1 MFTAVNCI
9 HIVTNVS
16 LYLLFSFFF
25 YVHSTTFFAI
35 YFCFSS
41 SSFVIDNIP
50 SWIIYHPSVLFPQQS
65 IMNVVNVTS
74 INVLD
79 NPCQFS
85 NPFQFEIT
93 FECLQEL
100 KEDLDWKIIYVGS
113 AESEKYDQ
121 ELESVLVGPVPVG
134 VNKFVFQ
141 APAPDATKVPENDLL
156 GVTVVLV
163 TCSYNEK
170 EFIRVGYYVNN
181 SYSDPELVNNPP
193 SPPRTE
199 LMHREILAQKPRVTR
214 FPINWDNPAAPT
226 ANAASPG
233 TDGMVSSMLQAAN
246 GTTSSSSTSSTNN
259 NKMDE
264 SDVIMDMDE
273 DEDMEEDD
281 EEEEDDEGEV
291 DLMEEE
297 DL

>member
-1 MFTAVNCI
+1 
-9 HIVTNVS
+9 
-16 LYLLFSFFF
+16 
-25 YVHSTTFFAI
+25 
-35 YFCFSS
+35 
-41 SSFVIDNIP
+41 
-50 SWIIYHPSVLFPQQS
+50 
-65 IMNVVNVTS
+65 MNVVNVTS

-79 NPCQFS
+79 NPCAFG

-141 APAPDATKVPENDLL
+141 APAPDATKIPENDLL

-193 SPPRTE
+193 SPPRTD

-214 FPINWDNPAAPT
+214 FPINWDNPAPT

-233 TDGMVSSMLQAAN
+233 TESLT
-246 GTTSSSSTSSTNN
+246 TTSSSSSSGMIAN
-259 NKMDE
+259 NKVDE
-264 SDVIMDMDE
+264 NDVLMDMEDDDE
-273 DEDMEEDD
+273 DLEEDDD
-281 EEEEDDEGEV
+281 EEEEDVNGEV
-291 DLMEEE
+291 DLMEE

>member
-1 MFTAVNCI
+1 MDNCQCNNQKNEFFSLHFFTSLSFQIFPGFPPRTVQGQG
-9 HIVTNVS
+9 TQKKKVS
-16 LYLLFSFFF
+16 PAPSFTL
-25 YVHSTTFFAI
+25 HSTKRK
-35 YFCFSS
+35 
-41 SSFVIDNIP
+41 
-50 SWIIYHPSVLFPQQS
+50 

-79 NPCQFS
+79 NPCAFG

-100 KEDLDWKIIYVGS
+100 KDDLDWKIIYVGS

-141 APAPDATKVPENDLL
+141 APAPDASKVPENDIL

-181 SYSDPELVNNPP
+181 SYAPESGFGTEPP
-193 SPPRTE
+193 SPPRTD
-199 LMHREILAQKPRVTR
+199 LMRREILAQKPRVTR
-214 FPINWDNPAAPT
+214 FPMRWDNEPAPATP
-226 ANAASPG
+226 NAASPG
-233 TDGMVSSMLQAAN
+233 TDGLAATGFAQAGGA
-246 GTTSSSSTSSTNN
+246 GASSSSAAKS
-259 NKMDE
+259 DE
-264 SDVIMDMDE
+264 NDVAMEE

-281 EEEEDDEGEV
+281 EEEEEEEEDDEDGDI
-291 DLMEEE
+291 DLMEDE

>member
-1 MFTAVNCI
+1 
-9 HIVTNVS
+9 
-16 LYLLFSFFF
+16 
-25 YVHSTTFFAI
+25 
-35 YFCFSS
+35 
-41 SSFVIDNIP
+41 
-50 SWIIYHPSVLFPQQS
+50 
-65 IMNVVNVTS
+65 MNVVNVTS

-79 NPCQFS
+79 NPCAFG

-163 TCSYNEK
+163 TCSYNDK

-193 SPPRTE
+193 SPPRTDV
-199 LMHREILAQKPRVTR
+199 MHREILAQKPRVTR
-214 FPINWDNPAAPT
+214 FPINWDNPAPPT

-233 TDGMVSSMLQAAN
+233 TEGL
-246 GTTSSSSTSSTNN
+246 TTAPLSSSSSTATMASVGGTVAATDG
-259 NKMDE
+259 KVDE
-264 SDVIMDMDE
+264 NDVLMDMD
-273 DEDMEEDD
+273 DDDDDDDDMEEEEDD
-281 EEEEDDEGEV
+281 EEEDEGQV
-291 DLMEEE
+291 DLMDE

>member
-1 MFTAVNCI
+1 
-9 HIVTNVS
+9 
-16 LYLLFSFFF
+16 
-25 YVHSTTFFAI
+25 
-35 YFCFSS
+35 
-41 SSFVIDNIP
+41 
-50 SWIIYHPSVLFPQQS
+50 
-65 IMNVVNVTS
+65 MNVVNVTS

-79 NPCQFS
+79 NPCAFG

-214 FPINWDNPAAPT
+214 FPINWDNPAPT

-233 TDGMVSSMLQAAN
+233 TDGMTSMMLQQQQQQMPS
-246 GTTSSSSTSSTNN
+246 GTSTSSSGHTATSEKINEN
-259 NKMDE
+259 
-264 SDVIMDMDE
+264 DVLMDMDE
-273 DEDMEEDD
+273 DDEDMEED
-281 EEEEDDEGEV
+281 EEEEEGDDEGEV
-291 DLMEEE
+291 DLMDE

>member
-1 MFTAVNCI
+1 
-9 HIVTNVS
+9 
-16 LYLLFSFFF
+16 
-25 YVHSTTFFAI
+25 
-35 YFCFSS
+35 
-41 SSFVIDNIP
+41 
-50 SWIIYHPSVLFPQQS
+50 
-65 IMNVVNVTS
+65 MNVVNVTS

-79 NPCQFS
+79 NPCAFG

-141 APAPDATKVPENDLL
+141 APAPDATKIPENDLL

-193 SPPRTE
+193 SPPRTD

-214 FPINWDNPAAPT
+214 FPINWDNPAPT

-233 TDGMVSSMLQAAN
+233 TESLT
-246 GTTSSSSTSSTNN
+246 TTSSSSSSGMIAN
-259 NKMDE
+259 NKVDE
-264 SDVIMDMDE
+264 NDVLMDMEDDDE
-273 DEDMEEDD
+273 DLEEDDD
-281 EEEEDDEGEV
+281 EEEEDVNGEV
-291 DLMEEE
+291 DLMEE
-297 DL
+297 DM

>member
-1 MFTAVNCI
+1 
-9 HIVTNVS
+9 
-16 LYLLFSFFF
+16 
-25 YVHSTTFFAI
+25 
-35 YFCFSS
+35 
-41 SSFVIDNIP
+41 
-50 SWIIYHPSVLFPQQS
+50 
-65 IMNVVNVTS
+65 MNVVNVTS

-79 NPCQFS
+79 NPCAFG

-141 APAPDATKVPENDLL
+141 APAPDATKIPENDLL

-193 SPPRTE
+193 SPPRTD

-214 FPINWDNPAAPT
+214 FPINWDNPAPT

-233 TDGMVSSMLQAAN
+233 TESL
-246 GTTSSSSTSSTNN
+246 TTSSSSSSGMIAN
-259 NKMDE
+259 NKVDE
-264 SDVIMDMDE
+264 NDVLMDMEDDDE
-273 DEDMEEDD
+273 DLEEDDD
-281 EEEEDDEGEV
+281 EEEEDVNGEV
-291 DLMEEE
+291 DLMEE
-297 DL
+297 DM

>member
-1 MFTAVNCI
+1 
-9 HIVTNVS
+9 
-16 LYLLFSFFF
+16 
-25 YVHSTTFFAI
+25 
-35 YFCFSS
+35 
-41 SSFVIDNIP
+41 
-50 SWIIYHPSVLFPQQS
+50 
-65 IMNVVNVTS
+65 MNVVNVTS

-79 NPCQFS
+79 NPCAFG

-163 TCSYNEK
+163 TCSYNDK

-193 SPPRTE
+193 SPPRTD

-233 TDGMVSSMLQAAN
+233 TEGLSAPLA
-246 GTTSSSSTSSTNN
+246 SSSSSSFSTTTDAAANN
-259 NKMDE
+259 NDNNAKVE
-264 SDVIMDMDE
+264 ENDVIMDMDDD
-273 DEDMEEDD
+273 DEDMEED
-281 EEEEDDEGEV
+281 EEEEDDDVNGEV
-291 DLMEEE
+291 DLMDE